1 MSFKSLVYH
10 LILPLALLTPILS
23 SIVNGFFIKEWA
35 RMTVLLPRLL
45 FYILTMA
52 PSEHKPHKLLIAY
65 LIESF
70 ALMIV
75 AWLFGRSIL

>member
-1 MSFKSLVYH
+1 MSLKALLFH

-23 SIVNGFFIKEWA
+23 TIVNGFFVKEWT
-35 RMTVLLPRLL
+35 RITLLLPRLL
-45 FYILTMA
+45 FYILAMA
-52 PSEHKPHKLLIAY
+52 PTEHKPHKLLIAY

-70 ALMIV
+70 ALMVV